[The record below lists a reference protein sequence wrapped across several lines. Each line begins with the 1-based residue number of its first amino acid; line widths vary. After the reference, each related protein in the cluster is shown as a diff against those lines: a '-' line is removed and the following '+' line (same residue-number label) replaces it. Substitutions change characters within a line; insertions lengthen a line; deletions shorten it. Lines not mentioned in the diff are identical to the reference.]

1 MPPDAANRSADFRPL
16 PRLECELWYGGR
28 TLAGIGTQRHAEVL
42 PRALAA
48 ASHLDAP
55 LVAWA
60 VTVPVA
66 LVRVWAYLVTEVQ
79 ASLVPAYSPSA
90 LAPWTVAADGGFEWT
105 PPVIDGW
112 YALAWSPLR
121 PGNTRSQ

>member
-28 TLAGIGTQRHAEVL
+28 TLAGRGTRRHAEVL

-48 ASHLDAP
+48 ASHLDAH

-60 VTVPVA
+60 VAVPVA
-66 LVRVWAYLVTEVQ
+66 LVPFWAYLVTEVQ
-79 ASLVPAYSPSA
+79 ASLVPAYSHSA
-90 LAPWTVAADGGFEWT
+90 LAPWTGTADGGVEWT
-105 PPVIDGW
+105 PPVIDGRSVL
-112 YALAWSPLR
+112 ALSLR
-121 PGNTRSQ
+121 PGNAREQ